1 MSSKPQGDM
10 RSAYG
15 SALLEL
21 GESNPN
27 VVVLGADTT
36 DSLKTLILEKNTLN
50 VSSMWE

>member
-27 VVVLGADTT
+27 VVVLFLTQ
-36 DSLKTLILEKNTLN
+36 
-50 VSSMWE
+50 

>member
-21 GESNPN
+21 GESNFGKKYPP
-27 VVVLGADTT
+27 
-36 DSLKTLILEKNTLN
+36 N
-50 VSSMWE
+50 VSSCFFK